1 MSELPHCLQ
10 GALLFNCVLALV
22 ISSLLH
28 RSMPPH
34 IRVENALTAFIIL
47 DLGKMWADAKATK
60 KGLRRGAFWLAAAT
74 MQNLQDLAGSGC
86 FVTYIYI
93 FVSIS
98 LSLITLLFPIF
109 PVIYLV
115 IYLQMSVTSDF
126 PTIIAIMMIMS
137 KFGMQHPCPMPRLSW
152 FL

>member
-93 FVSIS
+93 YIC
-98 LSLITLLFPIF
+98 
-109 PVIYLV
+109 IYLP
-115 IYLQMSVTSDF
+115 LSHNSSFPDF
-126 PTIIAIMMIMS
+126 PSHIFSHIFTDVCYI
-137 KFGMQHPCPMPRLSW
+137 RLSHDHCDHDDHVQVW
-152 FL
+152 HATPLSNATA